1 MILIPSLKK
10 SVMLKRILKSFVYA
24 FRGMSDMFR
33 TQRNARIHLLA
44 VLVVIIAGTLIGVT
58 LTEWCILILCMAMVI
73 SLEALNSAIEKLA
86 DIANPAYDSRI
97 GEVKDLAAAAV
108 LIASLAS
115 IVIAIIIF
123 APYLI

>member
-1 MILIPSLKK
+1 MAIKILQ
-10 SVMLKRILKSFVYA
+10 SFVYA
-24 FRGMSDMFR
+24 FRGLAALFC

-44 VLVVIIAGTLIGVT
+44 VVTVVTTGLFTGVSR
-58 LTEWCILILCMAMVI
+58 TEWCILVICMAMVI

-86 DIANPAYDSRI
+86 DIVNPDYDSGI
-97 GEVKDLAAAAV
+97 GAAKDLAAAAV

-123 APYLI
+123 APYLIKN